1 VEDDV
6 ADRAVNT
13 DLFDEL
19 ARVGKA
25 LGSGK
30 RLELLDLLAQGPRS
44 VADLASAAG
53 LGLTT
58 ASAHLQTLRR
68 GGLVT
73 GDRDG
78 TTIRYRLAGTDVAAL
93 LLRVR
98 GVAAAHLPDV
108 VAARDRYLGPLT
120 TDNSAHEEV
129 GRDELLRRTR
139 AGEIVVLDVRPA
151 TEYRAGHI
159 PGAVSIPV
167 QELADRLDELPAGA
181 DVVAYCRGAWCVLA
195 HDAVR
200 LLTARGRRAYR
211 LVDGML
217 EWRLDGRPVEVDAA

>member
-1 VEDDV
+1 MG
-6 ADRAVNT
+6 DRAAKT
-13 DLFDEL
+13 DLLDEL

-25 LGSGK
+25 LGSGT

-44 VADLASAAG
+44 VADLAATAG

-58 ASAHLQTLRR
+58 ASAHLQALRR

-78 TTIRYRLAGTDVAAL
+78 TTIRYRLAGPDVAAL
-93 LLRVR
+93 LDRLRA
-98 GVAAAHLPDV
+98 VATAHLPDV
-108 VAARDRYLGPLT
+108 VAARDRYLGAPGT
-120 TDNSAHEEV
+120 GEEV
-129 GRDELLRRTR
+129 GRDELLRRAR

-151 TEYRAGHI
+151 PEYRAGHI

-167 QELADRLDELPAGA
+167 DELADRLDELPAGV
-181 DVVAYCRGAWCVLA
+181 DVVAYCRGAWCLFA

-200 LLTARGRRAYR
+200 LLTARGRRGRR

-217 EWRLDGRPVEVDAA
+217 EWRLDGRPVEVSAA

>member
-6 ADRAVNT
+6 GDRAAKT
-13 DLFDEL
+13 DLLDEL

-25 LGSGK
+25 LGSGA

-44 VADLASAAG
+44 VADLAAAAG

-78 TTIRYRLAGTDVAAL
+78 TTIRYRLSGPDVATVLAA
-93 LLRVR
+93 VR
-98 GVAAAHLPDV
+98 AVATAHLPDV
-108 VAARDRYLGPLT
+108 VAARDRYLGPPAA
-120 TDNSAHEEV
+120 DDPAREEI
-129 GRDELLRRTR
+129 GRDELLRRAR
-139 AGEIVVLDVRPA
+139 AGEVVVLDVRPA
-151 TEYRAGHI
+151 AEYRSGHI

-167 QELADRLDELPAGA
+167 DELADRLDELPGDL
-181 DVVAYCRGAWCVLA
+181 DVVAYCRGAWCVFA

-217 EWRLDGRPVEVDAA
+217 EWRLDDRPVEVAA